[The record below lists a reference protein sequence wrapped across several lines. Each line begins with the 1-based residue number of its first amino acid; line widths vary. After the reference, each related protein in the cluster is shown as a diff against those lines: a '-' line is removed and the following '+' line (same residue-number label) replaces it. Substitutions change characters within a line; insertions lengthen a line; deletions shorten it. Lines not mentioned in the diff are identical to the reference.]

1 MDIRKTLEKYKEKK
15 TRYYELLMQLPFK
28 PDNSD
33 YNKLNDPVYRE
44 IWLKA
49 EEAEK
54 EMLAVARTFIESFP
68 V

>member
-1 MDIRKTLEKYKEKK
+1 MDIRKTLERYKEKK
-15 TRYYELLMQLPFK
+15 MKYYELLCQLPIK
-28 PDNSD
+28 PDNSSYD
-33 YNKLNDPVYRE
+33 RLNDPYYRE